1 MMTEN
6 EFMQRI
12 SPSIQNIITVFNAI
26 LDDAENNGLYPQG
39 ELDLLEED
47 YKENLKNYDSLPK
60 EKQLEAWR
68 QLGDVAGVLAK
79 GKKDKFQS
87 IDAIWDILASLEK
100 FYHVHILK
108 DGEFED
114 EQY

>member
-1 MMTEN
+1 MMTED

-47 YKENLKNYDSLPK
+47 YKYNLQNYDSLPK
-60 EKQLEAWR
+60 EKQLEAWE
-68 QLGDVAGVLAK
+68 QLGDMASILAK
-79 GKKDKFQS
+79 AKKDRFPA
-87 IDAIWDILASLEK
+87 IDAIWDILSSLEK
-100 FYHVHILK
+100 FYHGFILK
-108 DGEFED
+108 DGELED
-114 EQY
+114 E

>member
-1 MMTEN
+1 MMTEDK
-6 EFMQRI
+6 FMQRI

-39 ELDLLEED
+39 ELDLLEEN

-60 EKQLEAWR
+60 EKQFEAWQ
-68 QLGDVAGVLAK
+68 QLGDMAGVLAK
-79 GKKDKFQS
+79 CKKDKLPA

-100 FYHVHILK
+100 FYHEFILK
-108 DGEFED
+108 DEEFEN
-114 EQY
+114 E

>member
-1 MMTEN
+1 MMTED

-26 LDDAENNGLYPQG
+26 LDDAENNGLYPQS

-60 EKQLEAWR
+60 EKQFEAWQ
-68 QLGDVAGVLAK
+68 QLGDMTITLTKA
-79 GKKDKFQS
+79 KKDKFPA

-100 FYHVHILK
+100 FYHVFILK
-108 DGEFED
+108 DEEFEN
-114 EQY
+114 E

>member
-1 MMTEN
+1 MTED

-47 YKENLKNYDSLPK
+47 YKENLKNYDSLPE
-60 EKQLEAWR
+60 EKRLEAWQ
-68 QLGDVAGVLAK
+68 QLGNIAGILAK
-79 GKKDKFQS
+79 GKKEKFPS
-87 IDAIWDILASLEK
+87 IDAIWDILASLEE
-100 FYHVHILK
+100 FYYGFISK
-108 DGEFED
+108 DGDFED

>member
-1 MMTEN
+1 MTEE
-6 EFMQRI
+6 EFIKRI
-12 SPSIQNIITVFNAI
+12 EPSILNIIQVFNAI

-47 YKENLKNYDSLPK
+47 YRENLKNYNSLPR
-60 EKQLEAWR
+60 EKQLEAWQ
-68 QLGDVAGVLAK
+68 QLGDTIGILIK
-79 GKKDKFQS
+79 GKKDKFPA

-100 FYHVHILK
+100 FYHEHILK

-114 EQY
+114 E

>member
-1 MMTEN
+1 M
-6 EFMQRI
+6 
-12 SPSIQNIITVFNAI
+12 
-26 LDDAENNGLYPQG
+26 
-39 ELDLLEED
+39 
-47 YKENLKNYDSLPK
+47 
-60 EKQLEAWR
+60 
-68 QLGDVAGVLAK
+68 AGILAK
-79 GKKDKFQS
+79 GKKDKFPS

>member
-1 MMTEN
+1 MMTED

-47 YKENLKNYDSLPK
+47 YKENLKNYDSIPE
-60 EKQLEAWR
+60 EKQLEAWK
-68 QLGDVAGVLAK
+68 QLGDIVSTLTKA
-79 GKKDKFQS
+79 KKDKFPS

-100 FYHVHILK
+100 FYHVFILK
-108 DGEFED
+108 DEEFEN
-114 EQY
+114 E